1 MIFCNGDSITFGCE
15 LHKDDLE
22 YIEEHRFSNIIAK
35 KLDKEV
41 VNIANIFKVNNS
53 IVRTSIE
60 WIEKNGNPEF
70 AIIQF
75 GPDKRVEW
83 YNEKQKRWMGFGP
96 HATQS
101 KALIRDGL
109 IRKTTLIPA
118 AVAYYSEFD
127 NLHVRQM
134 NMWMNIY
141 FMETY
146 LNYKGIPH
154 YFWHGKG
161 NPKEEKRTYDELGI
175 EYKALSKWKDM
186 KETCD
191 IIGTKNKHPE
201 NFPVSHSKFLGMK
214 TGGMANG
221 IHPNENGHKLLAEHF
236 LEHII

>member
-1 MIFCNGDSITFGCE
+1 MIFCNGDSVTFGCE
-15 LHKDDLE
+15 LSKDNME

-35 KLDKEV
+35 KLNKEV
-41 VNIANIFKVNNS
+41 VNISNVFKVNNS
-53 IVRTSIE
+53 IVRSTIK
-60 WIEKNGNPEF
+60 WIEDNGNPEF
-70 AIIQF
+70 ALIQF

-83 YNEKQKRWMGFGP
+83 YNPKNKGWEGFGP
-96 HATQS
+96 NATQS
-101 KALIRDGL
+101 RPFIHNGKINKKPAN
-109 IRKTTLIPA
+109 PA
-118 AVAYYSEFD
+118 AIAYYSEFD

-161 NPKEEKRTYDELGI
+161 NPREEKRTYDDLGN
-175 EYKALSKWKDM
+175 EYREMSKWKDM
-186 KETCD
+186 KEMCD

-201 NFPVSHSKFLGMK
+201 NFPESHSRIIGFRW
-214 TGGMANG
+214 GMANG